1 MDTDNTPNPGPEST
15 ESTDCD
21 LEDLTTEPT
30 PAGLRT
36 LTSYEDVELI
46 EALDDACQHI
56 SGKAWT
62 VTALAKECI
71 RRANERN
78 DAA

>member
-1 MDTDNTPNPGPEST
+1 MSTDNQGPESP
-15 ESTDCD
+15 D
-21 LEDLTTEPT
+21 LEA
-30 PAGLRT
+30 PATGLKT
-36 LTSYEDVELI
+36 LTSYADAELL

-56 SGKAWT
+56 AGKAWT
-62 VTALAKECI
+62 VTALAQECI